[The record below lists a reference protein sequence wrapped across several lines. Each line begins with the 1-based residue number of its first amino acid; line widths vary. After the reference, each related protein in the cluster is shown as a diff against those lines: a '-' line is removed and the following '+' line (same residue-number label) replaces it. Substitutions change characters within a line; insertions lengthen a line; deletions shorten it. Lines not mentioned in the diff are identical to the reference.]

1 MACYDCDD
9 CQYRIS
15 KGGKCKRFEYTCP
28 YSLVSFTKIENVKEI
43 QNKAKQIELLIE
55 SIKTLDEDGMLSD
68 EISTLKN
75 GLVDILEFS
84 SEQMIEEWQEIIK

>member
-9 CQYRIS
+9 CGYSRN
-15 KGGKCKRFEYTCP
+15 KGGKCKKFEYTCP
-28 YSLVSFTKIENVKEI
+28 YNLVSFSKIENVKEI